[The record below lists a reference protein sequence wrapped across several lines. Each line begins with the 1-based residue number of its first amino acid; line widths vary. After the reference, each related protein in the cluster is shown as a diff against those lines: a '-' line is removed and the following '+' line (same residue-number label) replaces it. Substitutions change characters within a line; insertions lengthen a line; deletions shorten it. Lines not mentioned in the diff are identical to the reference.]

1 MGATVMKKKKVGTDL
16 THGRILSTL
25 LVFAIPI
32 VLTNLIQQLYSMVDL
47 IIVGQYV
54 GSVGTVGVATGGEV
68 SDLMTPVAT
77 AFSTAGQIYIAQLVG
92 AKQDKKVKET
102 IGTLLTLMFL
112 ISFACIALTVIFHG
126 QILAL
131 LNCPPEAL
139 RQATY
144 YMIITTLGMPFI
156 FGYNAVCGVLRGM
169 GESKKPLIFILVA
182 ACVNIVCDVLLV
194 AVFKL
199 EAAGTA
205 IATVLSQFGAFA
217 SAFYYLYRNKE
228 QFDFELKFSYFR
240 MEKDALVVIIKLG
253 IPAACPRDPGAVL
266 DALGEVKC
274 QQLRPGRVGD
284 EQRGGQDPE
293 IL

>member
-205 IATVLSQFGAFA
+205 IADRAFPVRGVCVCVLLPLQ
-217 SAFYYLYRNKE
+217 K
-228 QFDFELKFSYFR
+228 
-240 MEKDALVVIIKLG
+240 
-253 IPAACPRDPGAVL
+253 
-266 DALGEVKC
+266 
-274 QQLRPGRVGD
+274 
-284 EQRGGQDPE
+284 
-293 IL
+293 